1 MSKYYFFDIFIFR
14 TKRFRISSLVLSAII
29 HFFFR
34 FRTLSIKHKK
44 RYLQYVNTSSI
55 YDALLGKS
63 PNKNS
68 NKRSYQPYG
77 WKDQYSFYEIDELNK
92 ILNIKDEYNSNNL
105 LRESRYFQKHLLFTL
120 CVKIRILSISIE
132 V

>member
-55 YDALLGKS
+55 YGAFVEKF
-63 PNKNS
+63 PNKTN
-68 NKRSYQPYG
+68 
-77 WKDQYSFYEIDELNK
+77 
-92 ILNIKDEYNSNNL
+92 NNL
-105 LRESRYFQKHLLFTL
+105 YEYRIHEYGYNFKQFLQKFDFLYLYFFLYSTTILFLVKSTL
-120 CVKIRILSISIE
+120 IWLIYW
-132 V
+132 